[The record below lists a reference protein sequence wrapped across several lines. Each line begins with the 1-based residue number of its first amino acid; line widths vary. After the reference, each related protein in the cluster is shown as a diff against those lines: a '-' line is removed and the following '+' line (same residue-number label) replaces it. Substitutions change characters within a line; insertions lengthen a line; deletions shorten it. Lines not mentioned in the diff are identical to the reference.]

1 LNEENILAGKRLDMM
16 LDLAK
21 ELLNDVQTAIYQLA
35 DDRVKELSVPI
46 FYGWLVMIV
55 RICASFLRRI

>member
-35 DDRVKELSVPI
+35 DDRVKELSVPR
-46 FYGWLVMIV
+46 F
-55 RICASFLRRI
+55 